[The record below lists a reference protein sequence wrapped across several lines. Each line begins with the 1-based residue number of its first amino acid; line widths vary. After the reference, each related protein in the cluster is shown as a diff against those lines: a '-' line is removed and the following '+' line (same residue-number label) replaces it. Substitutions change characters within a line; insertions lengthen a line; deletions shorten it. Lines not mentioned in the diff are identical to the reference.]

1 MIKFT
6 SLLYIVFFLSVGL
19 LALLSANYF
28 KRLQILDINIKK
40 VEESNRLLHAMEEI
54 SSMLFTN
61 STELRDMILLND
73 FERWPSILEY
83 NEQLIN
89 KLDTIRKHNNLKA
102 LQKDQLNLIET
113 IIKHRLLYIKDSLN
127 PVQLNKIQ
135 NQRKILYTLKSLLD
149 SFRMVHLSIMENE
162 SNNLQKMQIERLKQN
177 KITDPLLITFLSLAG
192 LMITAIFVYLIITL
206 NARNDLQLKLQ
217 EKIET
222 LNIANNELENL
233 SRITSHHI
241 QEPMR
246 KIRNFSS
253 LIQKRIKDIPREDI
267 KQIVSKIEL
276 NAGSL
281 QTLAQNLARYGNLI
295 IDHRPKE
302 KIDLN
307 NLIEDV
313 IYRLDDM
320 IYENKAVVK
329 HEPLPAIYGIPYQLF
344 LLFHELIQ
352 NSLQY
357 TKEKEKAFVYIY
369 HDKSINHN
377 LIRIIVSDK
386 GIGIPE
392 EYAERVFR
400 IFEKLEPGN
409 TKGKGIGLAIC
420 SRIMVNHG
428 GSIRAVSNE
437 YLGTNILLDFPI
449 TN

>member
-6 SLLYIVFFLSVGL
+6 TLLYIVFFLSVGL

-28 KRLQILDINIKK
+28 KRIQILDINIKK
-40 VEESNRLLHAMEEI
+40 VEESNRLLHSMEEI
-54 SSMLFTN
+54 NSMLFSN
-61 STELRDMILLND
+61 STELRDMILLNEFD
-73 FERWPSILEY
+73 RWPIIIEH
-83 NEQLIN
+83 NKKLIK
-89 KLDTIRKHNNLKA
+89 KLDTIRKHNHLTAK
-102 LQKDQLNLIET
+102 QKKQLSFIKT
-113 IIKHRLLYIKDSLN
+113 IMKHRLSMIQDSLN
-127 PVQLNKIQ
+127 PDQFNKIQ
-135 NQRKILYTLKSLLD
+135 NQRALFDSLKSFLD
-149 SFRMVHLSIMENE
+149 SFRLVHLNIMENE
-162 SNNLQKMQIERLKQN
+162 SENLKKMQTERFKQN
-177 KITDPLLITFLSLAG
+177 KFTDPLLVTFLSLAG

-206 NARNDLQLKLQ
+206 NARNDLQLELQ

-253 LIQKRIKDIPREDI
+253 LIQNRIKDIPREDI
-267 KQIVSKIEL
+267 RQIVSKIEL

-307 NLIEDV
+307 SLIDDV

-320 IYENKAVVK
+320 IYEKKAVVK
-329 HEPLPAIYGIPYQLF
+329 HEALPTISGIPYQLF

-357 TKEKEKAFVYIY
+357 AKPKDVPFVHIY
-369 HDKSINHN
+369 HDDTINHN
-377 LIRIIVSDK
+377 MVRIVVSDK
-386 GIGIPE
+386 GIGIPD

-428 GSIRAVSNE
+428 GSIHAIRNE
-437 YLGTNILLDFPI
+437 FLGTNIILEFPLI
-449 TN
+449 N